1 MIRLRALLGTL
12 LTVAAVSALS
22 LLAVMLILRSC
33 GVTPGQMED
42 EVLLREMNIE
52 AGEAY
57 RAARADDPG
66 VVTLDN
72 GLQVEMLHRGDG
84 PVPDPEDRVRV
95 HYEGRHLDG
104 RVFDSSHERGS
115 PAVIAVKDTI
125 PGWRKVLTSMPE
137 GSRAHLV
144 VPHYLAYGE
153 GRAGDNIGPAETL
166 IFEVELLEVL
176 ERPAD
181 GATERQGD
189 GS

>member
-72 GLQVEMLHRGDG
+72 GLQVEVLRRGDG
-84 PVPDPEDRVRV
+84 PVPGREDRVRV

-104 RVFDSSHERGS
+104 RVFDSTHERDTPS
-115 PAVIAVKDTI
+115 VVAVKDTI
-125 PGWRKVLTSMPE
+125 PGWRQALTSMPE
-137 GSRAHLV
+137 GTRARLV
-144 VPHYLAYGE
+144 IPHHLAYGE
-153 GRAGDNIGPAETL
+153 GRAGETIGPAETL